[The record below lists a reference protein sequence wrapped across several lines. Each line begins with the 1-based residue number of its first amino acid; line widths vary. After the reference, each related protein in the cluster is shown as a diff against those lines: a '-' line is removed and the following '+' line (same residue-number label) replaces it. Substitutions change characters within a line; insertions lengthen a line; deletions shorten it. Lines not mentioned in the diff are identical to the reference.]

1 MAKRLKILETHADLC
16 ALLDRWVI
24 HQMKSVTGG
33 LGYPRKSLDF
43 AYIQSPASSI
53 DPTGYAAEDHS
64 DTDTAFDNLCRDDHE
79 LAAAIKMHYMA
90 WTIPALIAQGYP
102 VGPSQTYYDRLKRAH
117 VWLESEL
124 RAVLAARKAKFI
136 AETRKYA

>member
-1 MAKRLKILETHADLC
+1 MARRLKILESHADLC

-24 HQMKSVTGG
+24 HQMKSVSGG

-64 DTDTAFDNLCRDDHE
+64 DTDAAFASLCAAYLQ
-79 LAAAIKMHYMA
+79 LAAAIKMHYMP
-90 WTIPALIAQGYP
+90 WTVMALMGEGYP
-102 VGPSQTYYDRLKRAH
+102 FSPDKTFYNRLVRAH
-117 VWLESEL
+117 VWMESEL
-124 RAVLAARKAKFI
+124 FRVLEERKSKNRENFRQFA
-136 AETRKYA
+136 

>member
-1 MAKRLKILETHADLC
+1 MARRLKILESHADLC

-24 HQMKSVTGG
+24 HQMKSVSGG

-64 DTDTAFDNLCRDDHE
+64 DTDAAFASLCEADLH
-79 LAAAIKMHYMA
+79 LAAAIKMHYMP
-90 WTIPALIAQGYP
+90 WTVDALMGEGYP
-102 VGPSQTYYDRLKRAH
+102 FSPSQTYYDRLKRAH
-117 VWLESEL
+117 VWLDAEL
-124 RAVLAARKAKFI
+124 WRVLAQRKAQQR
-136 AETRKYA
+136 EMRRNYA

>member
-1 MAKRLKILETHADLC
+1 MARRLKILESHADLC

-43 AYIQSPASSI
+43 SYIQSPASSI
-53 DPTGYAAEDHS
+53 DPTGYSAEDHT
-64 DTDTAFDNLCRDDHE
+64 DTDKAFDNLCSADMC
-79 LAAAIKMHYMA
+79 LAAAIKMHYMPWSIA
-90 WTIPALIAQGYP
+90 ALMGEGYP
-102 VGPSQTYYDRLKRAH
+102 FSPDKTYYNRLVRAH

-124 RAVLAARKAKFI
+124 FRVLEERKSKNRENFRQI
-136 AETRKYA
+136 A